1 MSDILLSY
9 SDIQNFK
16 QASGMI
22 IQEYTES
29 SAVASEDSS
38 NASSSTP
45 SLFYPVAQ
53 RSAQLPYDEAYYG
66 ATSDDYIT
74 TTSTNIHL
82 RQNSIASSSSAAR
95 MSPPPTAN
103 SPSFPA
109 TPPVHAA
116 AHLQPQ
122 IPIPMAKS
130 SLLANPSIMAS
141 GYPYSSLNET
151 MFMNPFEQQAP
162 TSVNTPTSVSTPSV
176 SVIDPHS
183 SFEVLSSID
192 MTPTSTTLAQ
202 TPAASLTTVTSV
214 GYYPTSVPAADM
226 YGVETTQLVHD
237 PLYNTSQPP
246 SADYFEAPTLSANVS
261 ETGLLPGIQLTSQ
274 TTAAATPSTPMSA
287 SALTNSSG
295 MSCKP
300 APVTKP
306 VSRRSSAP
314 EVMRRGSRDAPP
326 PGPIPASTPTLVK
339 RDEYGIDWISF
350 EYSRDRIKSK
360 YLIRCDIEVVDINQ
374 LPEDFK
380 SENCIYPRATVPP
393 EQYRGNRRKYETEC
407 NYIGWC
413 LSFLNPDLR
422 NQRGLIQRAV
432 DSWRNTN
439 ADPTYRSRRVRRMFK
454 KQKNLQREIER
465 ENTLSSPES
474 RRRAF
479 MKNRRDSTSAT
490 LE

>member
-1 MSDILLSY
+1 
-9 SDIQNFK
+9 
-16 QASGMI
+16 MI
-22 IQEYTES
+22 IQEYAETSAMAPEDPATVSS
-29 SAVASEDSS
+29 SA
-38 NASSSTP
+38 P
-45 SLFYPVAQ
+45 SLFYPATH
-53 RSAQLPYDEAYYG
+53 RSAQMPYDEAYYG
-66 ATSDDYIT
+66 TASDDYIT

-95 MSPPPTAN
+95 MSPPTAA

-109 TPPVHAA
+109 TPPVHAV

-130 SLLANPSIMAS
+130 SLLVNPSIMAS

-151 MFMNPFEQQAP
+151 MFMNPFEHQAS

-192 MTPTSTTLAQ
+192 MTPTSTALAS
-202 TPAASLTTVTSV
+202 TPAASLTSITSG
-214 GYYPTSVPAADM
+214 GYYPTSVPTADM
-226 YGVETTQLVHD
+226 YEAETNSLVHE
-237 PLYNTSQPP
+237 PIYNTSQHSTAEYFEPP
-246 SADYFEAPTLSANVS
+246 STLSTNAP
-261 ETGLLPGIQLTSQ
+261 EAGLLPGIQLTSQ
-274 TTAAATPSTPMSA
+274 TPTAGTGTVVAPSPVAMST
-287 SALTNSSG
+287 SALSNSSG
-295 MSCKP
+295 MGSAP
-300 APVTKP
+300 APATKP

-350 EYSRDRIKSK
+350 EYSRDRVKSK

-465 ENTLSSPES
+465 ERTMPSPES

-479 MKNRRDSTSAT
+479 MQNRRDSTSASH
-490 LE
+490 E